1 MAPRVRLLLSLA
13 AAVTLIV
20 PASAEAAYRSFR
32 SPSGK
37 LGCAFYSDTETP
49 RQVRCEWEGGDDHAV
64 TLTETG
70 KGKRIKITDTVRD
83 PKARKLAYGKT
94 TTFGSLRCT
103 SRTSGI
109 TCRSTRSSHGFS
121 VSVEKQRVF

>member
-1 MAPRVRLLLSLA
+1 MTRRLTLVLLA
-13 AAVTLIV
+13 AALAA
-20 PASAEAAYRSFR
+20 PAGASATYRDFR

-49 RQVRCEWEGGDDHAV
+49 RQVRCEWEGSNDRAV
-64 TLTETG
+64 TLNETG
-70 KGKRIKITDTVRD
+70 KAKRIKITDTVRD
-83 PKARKLAYGKT
+83 PHARKIAYGKT
-94 TTFGSLRCT
+94 TKFGSLRCT